1 VYIFGRNAVSEAL
14 ASGKQIEKIFCQY
27 GAEGSTITA
36 LRIQAENAN
45 IPFALMD
52 RQKFKTLEREVCSD
66 NENAQGVIALVSA
79 VKTLSIGQLIE
90 QVFVASE
97 QPLLVAL
104 DGITDPHNVGAI
116 ARSAECAGFHGI
128 IVPELRAAPLSGTAM
143 KTSAGALQHIA
154 VAKTSNLTK
163 ALEDCR
169 NAGFRIIALESD
181 AAQGYSQTLQSDAL
195 FDEPIV
201 VVVGSEGTGIQR
213 TVRRVCTDALAIPLQ
228 GRVASL
234 NASVAAGIVMFEIV
248 RQRMQAHKETV
259 PK

>member
-1 VYIFGRNAVSEAL
+1 
-14 ASGKQIEKIFCQY
+14 
-27 GAEGSTITA
+27 
-36 LRIQAENAN
+36 
-45 IPFALMD
+45 
-52 RQKFKTLEREVCSD
+52 
-66 NENAQGVIALVSA
+66 
-79 VKTLSIGQLIE
+79 
-90 QVFVASE
+90 
-97 QPLLVAL
+97 
-104 DGITDPHNVGAI
+104 
-116 ARSAECAGFHGI
+116 
-128 IVPELRAAPLSGTAM
+128 M

-181 AAQGYSQTLQSDAL
+181 AEQGYSQTLQSEAL

-259 PK
+259 PE